1 MGEPWRACFHARSQ
15 NKELVVRNPAF
26 PVSLL
31 CTLMLSAPLALAD
44 DTQPPPQVVVLKA
57 AHLFDS
63 VSGKLTD
70 NGMVI
75 VDGDKIQA
83 VGSDLQVPRG
93 ARVID
98 LGNATLMPGMIDAH
112 VHLDGQFEENWYK
125 GFYQNATRSPA
136 EKALYG
142 SMYAKETLEAGFT
155 SVRDVGST
163 DFIAAALSHAID
175 AGAIEGPRMI
185 FSNYAIGSTGGH
197 ADDQDL
203 PPNVAAP
210 FGPIEGVCNGPEEC
224 RAAVRYQMK
233 YGATVIKFM
242 PSGGVLSLSD
252 PVDVPELTQD
262 EMNAIIGEAHT
273 WHRKVAAHCHG
284 DLAAKMAIK
293 AGVDSIEHGTF
304 LQDDTLKSMKDN
316 GVYLVPTLYASYW
329 VGQKADTYP
338 PAIRAKALA
347 AAKQSQIMFQ
357 HAVKIGVPIAFGT
370 DSAVEPHGLDAQE
383 FWLMT
388 KNGMSPADALMAA
401 TAKAA
406 DLLYGSRTD
415 KSVKPPVGTLEAGK
429 FADIVALPGNPLND
443 IHATEHPVFVM
454 KGGVIYVGGK

>member
-1 MGEPWRACFHARSQ
+1 M
-15 NKELVVRNPAF
+15 RNPAL
-26 PVSLL
+26 PISLL
-31 CTLMLSAPLALAD
+31 CTLLLCAPLTQAD
-44 DTQPPPQVVVLKA
+44 DNQAPPQVVVLKA

-70 NGMVI
+70 NGMVV

-83 VGSDLQVPRG
+83 VGSDLKVPQG

-98 LGNATLMPGMIDAH
+98 LGDATLMPGMIDSH

-125 GFYQNATRSPA
+125 GFYQDQTRSPA
-136 EKALYG
+136 EKALYA
-142 SMYAKETLEAGFT
+142 SKYARLTLEAGFT

-163 DFIAAALSHAID
+163 DYIAAGLRNAID
-175 AGAIEGPRMI
+175 AGVIEGPRMI
-185 FSNYAIGSTGGH
+185 VSNYAIGSTGGH

-203 PPNVAAP
+203 PPNVSP
-210 FGPIEGVCNGPEEC
+210 PYGPVQGVCNGPEEC

-242 PSGGVLSLSD
+242 PSGGVLSLND
-252 PVDVPELTQD
+252 PVDVPELTQA
-262 EMNAIIGEAHT
+262 EMDAIIGEAHT

-284 DLAAKMAIK
+284 DLAAKMAIQ

-304 LQDDTLKSMKDN
+304 LKDDTLKSMKDK

-329 VGQKADTYP
+329 VGQKANSYP

-347 AAKQSQIMFQ
+347 AAAQSQLMFQ
-357 HAVKIGVPIAFGT
+357 HAVKLGVPIAFGT

-406 DLLYGSRTD
+406 DLLYGDRND

>member
-1 MGEPWRACFHARSQ
+1 MAGLFSCPQSD
-15 NKELVVRNPAF
+15 KESVVRNSAF

-44 DTQPPPQVVVLKA
+44 DTQPPLQVVVLKA

-70 NGMVI
+70 NGMVV

-83 VGSDLQVPRG
+83 VGTDLKVPQG

-98 LGNATLMPGMIDAH
+98 LGDATLMPGMIDSH

-125 GFYQNATRSPA
+125 GFYDDLMRTPA
-136 EKALYG
+136 EQALYG
-142 SMYAKETLEAGFT
+142 AHYAKETLYAGFT
-155 SVRDVGST
+155 TVRDVGSVHY
-163 DFIAAALSHAID
+163 IAAALRNAID
-175 AGAIEGPRMI
+175 AGVIEGPRMI
-185 FSNYAIGSTGGH
+185 VSNYAISSTGGH
-197 ADDQDL
+197 ADSNPL
-203 PPNVAAP
+203 PPQVVAP
-210 FGPIEGVCNGPEEC
+210 FGPDKGVCNGADEC

-252 PVDVPELTQD
+252 PVDVPELTQA
-262 EMNAIIGEAHT
+262 EMDAIVSEAHT

-284 DLAAKMAIK
+284 DLAAKMAIQ

-304 LQDDTLKSMKDN
+304 LKDDTLKLMKDK
-316 GVYLVPTLYASYW
+316 GVYLVPTLYAGYW

-338 PAIRAKALA
+338 PAIRVKALA
-347 AAKQSQIMFQ
+347 AAAQMQIMFQ

-383 FWLMT
+383 FWLMV

-406 DLLYGSRTD
+406 DLLYGDRND

-429 FADIVALPGNPLND
+429 YADIVALPGNPLND
-443 IHATEHPVFVM
+443 IHATEHPVLVM

>member
-1 MGEPWRACFHARSQ
+1 
-15 NKELVVRNPAF
+15 VRNPAF

-31 CTLMLSAPLALAD
+31 CTLMLCAPLAQAVD
-44 DTQPPPQVVVLKA
+44 NQAPPQVVVLKA

-70 NGMVI
+70 NGMVV

-83 VGSDLQVPRG
+83 VGSDLKIPQG

-98 LGNATLMPGMIDAH
+98 LGDATLMPGMIDSH

-125 GFYQNATRSPA
+125 GFYQNLMRMPA
-136 EKALYG
+136 EQALYG
-142 SMYAKETLEAGFT
+142 AHYAKLTLEAGFT

-163 DFIAAALSHAID
+163 DYVAAGLRNAID
-175 AGAIEGPRMI
+175 AGVIEGPRMI
-185 FSNYAIGSTGGH
+185 VSNYAIGSTGGH
-197 ADDQDL
+197 ADGQDL
-203 PPNVAAP
+203 PPTVAP
-210 FGPIEGVCNGPEEC
+210 PYGPVQGVCNGPEEC

-242 PSGGVLSLSD
+242 PSGGVLSLTD
-252 PVDVPELTQD
+252 PVDVPELTQA
-262 EMNAIIGEAHT
+262 EMDAIVSEAHT

-284 DLAAKMAIK
+284 DQAAKMAIQ

-304 LQDDTLKSMKDN
+304 LKDDTLKMMKDK

-329 VGQKADTYP
+329 VGGKADTYP

-347 AAKQSQIMFQ
+347 AAAQSQQMFQ
-357 HAVKIGVPIAFGT
+357 HAVKLGVPIAFGT

-401 TAKAA
+401 TARAA
-406 DLLYGSRTD
+406 DLLYGDRND

-429 FADIVALPGNPLND
+429 YADIVALPGNPLND

>member
-1 MGEPWRACFHARSQ
+1 MAGLFLPRSQ
-15 NKELVVRNPAF
+15 KKESVVRNPAF
-26 PVSLL
+26 PLSLL
-31 CTLMLSAPLALAD
+31 CALLLAAPFAQAD
-44 DTQPPPQVVVLKA
+44 DAQAPQLVVLKA

-63 VSGKLTD
+63 VSGKLVD
-70 NGMVI
+70 GGVVV

-83 VGSDLQVPRG
+83 VGSGLKLPQG

-98 LGNATLMPGMIDAH
+98 LGDATLMPGMIDSH
-112 VHLDGQFEENWYK
+112 VHLDGQFEENWYR
-125 GFYQNATRSPA
+125 GFYNDLMRMPA
-136 EKALYG
+136 EQALYA
-142 SMYAKETLEAGFT
+142 SKYARLTLEAGFT

-163 DFIAAALSHAID
+163 DYIAAALRNSID
-175 AGAIEGPRMI
+175 AGVVEGPRMI
-185 FSNYAIGSTGGH
+185 VSNYAIGSTGGH
-197 ADDQDL
+197 ADDNPL
-203 PPNVAAP
+203 PPSVRP
-210 FGPIEGVCNGPEEC
+210 PYGPVQGVCNGPDEC

-242 PSGGVLSLSD
+242 PSGGVLSLTD
-252 PVDVPELTQD
+252 PVDVPELTQA
-262 EMNAIIGEAHT
+262 EMDAIVSEAHT
-273 WHRKVAAHCHG
+273 WGRKVAAHCHG
-284 DLAAKMAIK
+284 DLAAKMAIQ

-304 LQDDTLKSMKDN
+304 LKDDTLQLMKQK

-329 VGQKADTYP
+329 VGQKADSYP
-338 PAIRAKALA
+338 PAIREKALA

-401 TAKAA
+401 TAKAS
-406 DLLYGSRTD
+406 DLLYGKRGD
-415 KSVKPPVGTLEAGK
+415 KSVKPPMGTLEPGK
-429 FADIVALPGNPLND
+429 LADIVALPGNPLND

>member
-1 MGEPWRACFHARSQ
+1 
-15 NKELVVRNPAF
+15 
-26 PVSLL
+26 
-31 CTLMLSAPLALAD
+31 
-44 DTQPPPQVVVLKA
+44 VVVQ
-57 AHLFDS
+57 
-63 VSGKLTD
+63 
-70 NGMVI
+70 
-75 VDGDKIQA
+75 GDKILA
-83 VGSDLQVPRG
+83 VGTNFKAPDG

-98 LGNATLMPGMIDAH
+98 LGDATLISGMIDSH

-125 GFYQNATRSPA
+125 GFYQDQTRSPA
-136 EKALYG
+136 EQALYG
-142 SMYAKETLEAGFT
+142 AKYAKETLDAGFT

-175 AGAIEGPRMI
+175 AGVIDGPRMI

-197 ADDQDL
+197 ADGQDL
-203 PPNVAAP
+203 PPNVAPP
-210 FGPIEGVCNGPEEC
+210 FGPVQGVCNGPEEC

-252 PVDVPELTQD
+252 PVDVPELTQA
-262 EMNAIIGEAHT
+262 EMDAIVGEAHT

-284 DLAAKMAIK
+284 DLAAKMAIQ

-304 LQDDTLKSMKDN
+304 LQDDTLKMMKDK

-347 AAKQSQIMFQ
+347 AATQSQIMFQ
-357 HAVKIGVPIAFGT
+357 HALKIGVPIAFGT
-370 DSAVEPHGLDAQE
+370 DSAVEPHGQDAFE
-383 FWLMT
+383 FELMV
-388 KNGMSPADALMAA
+388 KNGMSPTDALMAA

-406 DLLYGSRTD
+406 DLLYGNRSD

-429 FADIVALPGNPLND
+429 LADIVALPGNPLQD
-443 IHATEHPVFVM
+443 IKATEHPVFVM
-454 KGGVIYVGGK
+454 KGGVVYIGGK